1 MLPATSVH
9 VPSALV
15 LLGHAAARVAAAA
28 QWSVVERLLRPNRSC
43 AANGGAME
51 GLARLRI
58 SANVTGDFGNV
69 TDFGR
74 ALGCA
79 EKIVG
84 MEWIRA
90 GLEPPRLMLMGA

>member
-1 MLPATSVH
+1 MIGLEDRQ
-9 VPSALV
+9 ALAQNI
-15 LLGHAAARVAAAA
+15 HAAHV
-28 QWSVVERLLRPNRSC
+28 
-43 AANGGAME
+43 
-51 GLARLRI
+51 RI

-84 MEWIRA
+84 IGSIRA
-90 GLEPPRLMLMGA
+90 GVGPPRSMWMGA

>member
-1 MLPATSVH
+1 V
-9 VPSALV
+9 
-15 LLGHAAARVAAAA
+15 
-28 QWSVVERLLRPNRSC
+28 
-43 AANGGAME
+43 
-51 GLARLRI
+51 RI

-90 GLEPPRLMLMGA
+90 GLEPPRFMLMGA

>member
-1 MLPATSVH
+1 VLPAVLA
-9 VPSALV
+9 VP
-15 LLGHAAARVAAAA
+15 H
-28 QWSVVERLLRPNRSC
+28 LRRQPIW
-43 AANGGAME
+43 ANQM
-51 GLARLRI
+51 RI